1 MPVLKTEFACPRCK
15 RETGKSVQIMAAEG
29 RLTCPENSN
38 HRWED
43 TGAFYA
49 DGPQMEFK
57 VGPAKFPP
65 VEGQTPVTIKI
76 PQRIKDLLD
85 QQWGPEKLN
94 TEIATLLLHLSEGPV
109 MVVSQVDRDR
119 IDAKLGRKS
128 RDSSELYGN
137 IYAMMSAVEEANA
150 AKEEMAR
157 DLQAYES
164 RSPGRV
170 VVDLGDQ
177 YAATVEKAKSAE
189 QPLSLFIQ
197 TNLNVAL
204 SNNWF

>member
-1 MPVLKTEFACPRCK
+1 VERVG
-15 RETGKSVQIMAAEG
+15 EHVG
-29 RLTCPENSN
+29 R
-38 HRWED
+38 R
-43 TGAFYA
+43 GAIA
-49 DGPQMEFK
+49 Q
-57 VGPAKFPP
+57 VPP
-65 VEGQTPVTIKI
+65 VEGQTPITIKI

-85 QQWGPEKLN
+85 QSWGSEKLN
-94 TEIATLLLHLSEGPV
+94 SEIATLLLHLSEGAV
-109 MVVSQVDRDR
+109 MVVSQIDRER

-137 IYAMMSAVEEANA
+137 IYAMMAQVEEANA
-150 AKEEMAR
+150 AKDEAVR

-177 YAATVEKAKSAE
+177 YGPTVEKAKSAE

-197 TNLNVAL
+197 TNLHNAL
-204 SNNWF
+204 TNNWF